1 VIVARAQFITGGAR
15 NEKPECLPQRVS
27 LALAHPGG
35 RSRWRRGQIIQ
46 PDQPNPQPRTGGV
59 PAAACRRCSEPIES
73 GDFCDDD
80 CQELWECER
89 ILRVAAEIKAREEQP
104 VVNAS
109 LSVPKPVPGF
119 CLYCL
124 GRLANGGSWCGEEC
138 KAGWLRIMPPAQAW
152 AGVHAMPSLSKLYGR
167 RTTWRPGRIYRSPGD

>member
-1 VIVARAQFITGGAR
+1 MSDRNRRESTIAITGGAR
-15 NEKPECLPQRVS
+15 NEKPECIPQRVS

-124 GRLANGGSWCGEEC
+124 GRLANGGSWWRRVQ
-138 KAGWLRIMPPAQAW
+138 GWLATN
-152 AGVHAMPSLSKLYGR
+152 HATSASLGWG
-167 RTTWRPGRIYRSPGD
+167 TCHAEPE